1 MVILALFIGLL
12 FFDLKVWVVA
22 LTMMGSGFLS
32 AIYIIIALFYFFPVY
47 YLFQFSSKWKLSS
60 NDNDLINSS
69 FEYLKSHY
77 KFIRF

>member
-1 MVILALFIGLL
+1 MHNEIRLWGQGLTANLYNYCLILFFRLLFISV
-12 FFDLKVWVVA
+12 FIKIKAFK
-22 LTMMGSGFLS
+22 
-32 AIYIIIALFYFFPVY
+32 
-47 YLFQFSSKWKLSS
+47 S